1 MATQSSKPAH
11 KPATKVEPKAEIKP
25 ELKPAIPVP
34 AKDITPVNVETQTP
48 SDEPIPAPAAAEKEV
63 IETDIRKKLAR
74 KTDSEDVFVPT
85 SPAALE
91 NAAKT
96 VAEAQGFEFNRGTS
110 IGARLMARSRKMV

>member
-1 MATQSSKPAH
+1 
-11 KPATKVEPKAEIKP
+11 V
-25 ELKPAIPVP
+25 PVP
-34 AKDITPVNVETQTP
+34 AKDITPVNVETLTP
-48 SDEPIPAPAAAEKEV
+48 SDEPTPAPAAAEKEV

-74 KTDSEDVFVPT
+74 KTDTEDVFVPT